1 MDTEKIKRK
10 FEALRP
16 HLNEQMRRMVAASE
30 TIGEAYGAI
39 SEVSRAIGVSR
50 RAITLGIEELKA
62 SQEENPQKKFR
73 IRKPGGGR
81 KTVIE
86 NDPTLKADLESLIE
100 PATRGDPES
109 PLMWTCKSL
118 RTLVDELA
126 KMNHVLNHQTLANLL
141 KDMGYSLQA
150 NKKTMETNQSPDRN
164 KQFQS
169 INEKVKIFQNDLQP
183 VISVDTKKKELVGNF
198 KNNGQTWRPK
208 GNPEELN
215 GHDFEDK
222 ELGKAVPFG
231 IYDLIE
237 NTGWVN
243 VGLDHDTSAFAVA
256 SIRGWWESMGRELYP
271 FAERLMITADG
282 GGSNGYRR
290 RLWKTEL
297 QSFADDTNISIHV
310 NHLPPGTSKWNK
322 IEHRLF
328 SFISQ
333 NWRGKPLISYEVIVN
348 LIGSTKTKQGLK
360 VHCRL
365 DERKYPKGIKVT
377 DEEMDALNIERADF
391 HGEWNYIIHPRNKT

>member
-62 SQEENPQKKFR
+62 SQEENSQKKFR
-73 IRKPGGGR
+73 IRKEGGGR

-86 NDPTLKADLESLIE
+86 NDPTLKADLETLLE
-100 PATRGDPES
+100 PVMRGDPES
-109 PLMWTCKSL
+109 PLMWTRKSL
-118 RTLVDELA
+118 RTLVVELA
-126 KMNHVLNHQTLANLL
+126 KMTHVINHQTLANLL

-150 NKKTMETNQSPDRN
+150 NKKTVEGNKSPDRN
-164 KQFQS
+164 KQFES

-183 VISVDTKKKELVGNF
+183 VISVDMKKKELVENF

-208 GNPEELN
+208 GNPEEVN
-215 GHDFEDK
+215 VHDFDGK
-222 ELGKAVPFG
+222 ELGEAVPFG

-271 FAERLMITADG
+271 SAKRLMITADG

-290 RLWKTEL
+290 RLWKTGL
-297 QSFADDTNISIHV
+297 QSFADDTNISIYV

-391 HGEWNYIIHPRNKT
+391 HGEWDYTIHPRNKT